1 LPTVLTF
8 EGGYAAE
15 EVGVNT
21 VNVLQGLKG

>member
-1 LPTVLTF
+1 LTF